1 MGRKAGQDPKPE
13 SDQQHRKVRGREEK
27 NTWIVPKYDPDGQEL
42 PSWDHIWDFTGGPI
56 RLVRTYRGTTEPSWA
71 HEGDVRFL
79 GEYPAD
85 LAAVRKMVA
94 RFFRTDRLPESALAA
109 KLSQP

>member
-1 MGRKAGQDPKPE
+1 MPGVERAIPSADPDDERKE
-13 SDQQHRKVRGREEK
+13 F
-27 NTWIVPKYDPDGQEL
+27 VPKYDPDGQEL